1 MRVYLFKTSLEFQ
14 QYIINKVHFN
24 LSLLKLPMNSI
35 QCKVRRYYTTLIL
48 WIILSLSSYNCLQ
61 TFGIQEICK
70 NKLRLY
76 NLLLLLYVENFAF
89 LHRKQNR
96 DVYKKCL
103 NCNFST
109 YTDAF
114 LFDYL
119 HKQTCFCFSKVK
131 NTEIKQ
137 GLSMYIIL
145 YRIFFVCILWNFS

>member
-35 QCKVRRYYTTLIL
+35 KCKVRRYTTLIL

-76 NLLLLLYVENFAF
+76 NFFVLCGKFRFFY
-89 LHRKQNR
+89 RKQNR
-96 DVYKKCL
+96 DIYQKK
-103 NCNFST
+103 NAYIVT
-109 YTDAF
+109 F
-114 LFDYL
+114 LLILMLFYL
-119 HKQTCFCFSKVK
+119 TICTNKHVFVFQKSKTQK
-131 NTEIKQ
+131 
-137 GLSMYIIL
+137 
-145 YRIFFVCILWNFS
+145 